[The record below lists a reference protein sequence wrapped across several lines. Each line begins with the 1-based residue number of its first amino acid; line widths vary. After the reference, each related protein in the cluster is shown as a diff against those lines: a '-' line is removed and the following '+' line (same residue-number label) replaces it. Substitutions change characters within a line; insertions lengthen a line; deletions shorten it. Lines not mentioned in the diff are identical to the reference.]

1 MKEHIKMF
9 LYGGAI
15 EVCSECFNSLGC
27 NVNWEGAEEAGHS
40 INPGMPE
47 PVA

>member
-1 MKEHIKMF
+1 MKGHIKMF

-15 EVCSECFNSLGC
+15 EVCSECFNSQGY
-27 NVNWEGAEEAGHS
+27 NVNWEGAEEMGHV
-40 INPGMPE
+40 INPEMPE